1 MLEGTKVQ
9 AHNRMNAEGDDRQR
23 LSALMD
29 GDADARELAELG
41 ALWRD
46 DAELRGTWHTYHLI
60 GDVLRSDDLAGVPAR
75 DEAFLQAFRQ
85 RLAAEPVVLA
95 PVAIDAQ
102 ALAAARRRRGWL
114 APAAAAA
121 GFVAVAGVLI
131 VMRAPSATPGD
142 PQIAKAAPTVPAAQ
156 AVQAV
161 QAVSMTT
168 PVLRDARLD
177 RYLEAHRRMGPGVMT
192 AMPSARPIEAM
203 AIDTK

>member
-1 MLEGTKVQ
+1 MLEGIKVLAQ
-9 AHNRMNAEGDDRQR
+9 NRVNAEGHDRQR

-29 GDADARELAELG
+29 GDADAHDLVELG

-60 GDVLRSDDLAGVPAR
+60 GDVLRSEDLAAPPSR
-75 DEAFLQAFRQ
+75 DEAFLQALRE

-95 PVAIDAQ
+95 PVAVDAQ
-102 ALAAARRRRGWL
+102 ALASARRRRGWL

-121 GFVAVAGVLI
+121 GFVAVAGVLV
-131 VMRAPSATPGD
+131 VMRSPVRPTDDVRLAAPSAG
-142 PQIAKAAPTVPAAQ
+142 VS
-156 AVQAV
+156 AVQPV
-161 QAVSMTT
+161 AVST

-177 RYLEAHRRMGPGVMT
+177 RYLEVHRRLGPGVMT

-203 AIDTK
+203 AIDNK

>member
-1 MLEGTKVQ
+1 MLEGIKVQ

-29 GDADARELAELG
+29 GDADARDLAELG

-46 DAELRGTWHTYHLI
+46 DADLRGTWHTYHLI
-60 GDVLRSDDLAGVPAR
+60 GDVLRSDDLASAPAR
-75 DEAFLQAFRQ
+75 DEAFLQALRQ

-95 PVAIDAQ
+95 PVAVDAQ
-102 ALAAARRRRGWL
+102 ALAAARRRRSWL

-131 VMRAPSATPGD
+131 VLRGPSTPTD
-142 PQIAKAAPTVPAAQ
+142 DARLAKASPGVPA
-156 AVQAV
+156 VQP
-161 QAVSMTT
+161 VSVNT